1 MGTEPLAFR
10 NPCGRAQM
18 PFDQKLSVPVCE
30 CLGVRAGFRMRSRFI
45 QEFQAG
51 QCVTDCAGHVKEIS
65 DLRAVPEQGLTGRDY
80 PNQRQAEK
88 PSPARSRRISA
99 DQSDVV
105 WAAGGH
111 HTSVQ
116 LVNLA
121 AGAGTGNRQGG
132 EQMLRCS
139 SHRCDVAEIRCG
151 GAEADIAHRGSPEIE
166 MDPFC

>member
-10 NPCGRAQM
+10 DARSRTQV
-18 PFDQKLSVPVCE
+18 PFDQKLSVPGRE
-30 CLGVRAGFRMRSRFI
+30 CSGAGVLFRARWQFI

-51 QCVTDCAGHVKEIS
+51 QCITDCAGHVKEIS
-65 DLRAVPEQGLTGRDY
+65 DFRAVPEQGLTGRDH

-88 PSPARSRRISA
+88 PSAAGIRRISA
-99 DQSDVV
+99 DQPDVV

-139 SHRCDVAEIRCG
+139 SHRCDVAEIRSG
-151 GAEADIAHRGSPEIE
+151 GAETDIAHRGSPKIE